1 MKKTIVAAAIAAAV
15 AAPAAFADVSVSG
28 FIVQEFVTDSNDA
41 ASSKDGL
48 ESNSDVGLTFKASED
63 LGNGLSAFAQI
74 TTNSDDGA
82 AVGSSDQKIG
92 LKGDFGTLVI
102 GRMETLTESV
112 TMSKMNM
119 DSSDNHS
126 VEPFGD
132 YDSATADGAIAYV
145 SPTMNGLHFAVA
157 CVAVDGNDSTNQNGD
172 ANCDGTDVLVNYA
185 ANGLDVTLSRE
196 SLNGH
201 ALNALSLGTATT
213 QVLDQD
219 TTGLTISYQMG
230 DTKFILGRGEV
241 ENALSVSGDH
251 AEATVFGVKH
261 SMGAN
266 TISVGY
272 LDEDYGDKS
281 DGTYN
286 KTTQK
291 TIVDLNHA
299 LSKRTSA
306 FISYQNTDVSGGANV
321 TASDKDAVAIGMKHT
336 F

>member
-15 AAPAAFADVSVSG
+15 AAPAAFADVAVSG
-28 FIVQEFVTDSNDA
+28 FIVQEFVTDGDDS
-41 ASSKDGL
+41 ASTKDGL
-48 ESNSDVGLTFKASED
+48 ESNSDVGMTFKASED
-63 LGNGLSAFAQI
+63 LGNGMSVFAQL

-82 AVGSSDQKIG
+82 SVGASDQKIG
-92 LKGDFGTLVI
+92 LKGYFGTLVI

-145 SPTMNGLHFAVA
+145 SPTMNGMHFAVA
-157 CVAVDGNDSTNQNGD
+157 CVAVDGSDSTTQDGD
-172 ANCDGTDVLVNYA
+172 NKCDATDVLVNYS
-185 ANGLDVTLSRE
+185 ANGLDVTASRE
-196 SLNGH
+196 SLNGR
-201 ALNALSLGTATT
+201 ALDALSLNTSSTNI
-213 QVLDQD
+213 DQD
-219 TTGLTISYQMG
+219 TTALTISYQMG
-230 DTKFILGRGEV
+230 DTKFIYGRAEADDLLGI
-241 ENALSVSGDH
+241 SGDE
-251 AEATVFGVKH
+251 AEANVFGIKH

-272 LDEDYGDKS
+272 LDEDFKDKS
-281 DGTYN
+281 AAANN
-286 KTTQK
+286 KTTKK

-306 FISYQNTDVSGGANV
+306 FISWQNTDISGGSSV
-321 TASDKDAVAIGMKHT
+321 TKSDKDAVAIGMKHT